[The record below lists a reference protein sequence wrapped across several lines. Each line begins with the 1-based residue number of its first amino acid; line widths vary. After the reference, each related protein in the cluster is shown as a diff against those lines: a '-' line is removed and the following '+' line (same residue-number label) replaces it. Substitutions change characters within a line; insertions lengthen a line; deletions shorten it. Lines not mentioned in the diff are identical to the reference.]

1 MAGKVSIGSAWSEAI
16 AFITREARLLAPV
29 VLGLILLPAV
39 VTSMVQPQ
47 VAPGETP
54 EPGSWMLIAFVMLMV
69 MLLGQLAIVVLVDGW
84 RGSVGEAI
92 GRAARRLPTLLLAGL
107 LVFVPLI
114 ILASVALAIAG
125 VASGSTGQITPKS
138 LSGPGLLVLL
148 LLVVGLLFI
157 TVRLLTLIAL
167 VARGQDGPL
176 ASLKSAFRMTRGQ
189 FWRLLGFLLLSMI
202 VFLVVLAAAGAVFG
216 SVIALALGP
225 PEPWTVSL
233 LLVALVGALVQTAFV
248 TIYTAML
255 ARITAQLADRPVE
268 PSAG

>member
-125 VASGSTGQITPKS
+125 IASGSTGQITPKS
-138 LSGPGLLVLL
+138 LSGPGLLVLMV
-148 LLVVGLLFI
+148 LVVGLLFI

-216 SVIALALGP
+216 LVIALALGP

>member
-39 VTSMVQPQ
+39 VASMVQPQ
-47 VAPGETP
+47 VAPGQTP
-54 EPGSWMLIAFVMLMV
+54 EPGSWMPIALV
-69 MLLGQLAIVVLVDGW
+69 MLLVMLVGQLAIVVLVDGW

-107 LVFVPLI
+107 MVFAPLI
-114 ILASVALAIAG
+114 VLFSIALAIAG
-125 VASGSTGQITPKS
+125 VAAGGDGQIAAQS
-138 LSGPGLLVLL
+138 MNGARLLVLL
-148 LLVVGLLFI
+148 LLIVAMLYVA
-157 TVRLLTLIAL
+157 VRLLTLIAV
-167 VARGQDGPL
+167 VASNQEGPFT
-176 ASLKSAFRMTRGQ
+176 ALKTALRMTRGQ

-202 VFLVVLAAAGAVFG
+202 VFLVFLAAAGAVFG
-216 SVIALALGP
+216 SIIALALGP

-233 LLVALVGALVQTAFV
+233 LLVALVGGLVQTAFV

-255 ARITAQLADRPVE
+255 ARITSQLADRSGEAP
-268 PSAG
+268 AA